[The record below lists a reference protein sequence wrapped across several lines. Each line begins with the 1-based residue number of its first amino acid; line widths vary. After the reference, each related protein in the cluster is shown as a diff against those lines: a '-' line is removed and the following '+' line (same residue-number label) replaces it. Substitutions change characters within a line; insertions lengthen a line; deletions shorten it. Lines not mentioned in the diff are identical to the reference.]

1 MHPHDKKE
9 FFPSPQGVWD
19 GSLAPGPRTQHATA
33 APALRGPARK
43 NYIGRT
49 YERAIFGRAA
59 LFLVSAGR
67 GGRVRGCWGERG
79 RSGAG
84 AAPGEDG
91 AAPGAAPSSPAAA
104 RPCGASI

>member
-19 GSLAPGPRTQHATA
+19 GSLAPGPRTQHATV
-33 APALRGPARK
+33 APALRGPARR

-59 LFLVSAGR
+59 LFFGLRRTWGAGPRVLGGKGSLRRRGRAGR
-67 GGRVRGCWGERG
+67 GGQRRAEG
-79 RSGAG
+79 S
-84 AAPGEDG
+84 
-91 AAPGAAPSSPAAA
+91 AA
-104 RPCGASI
+104 RQQHGRVVSQF